1 MRPLASV
8 LLVFVAACA
17 GTPDTTHGP
26 GTRPPAIYATGETT
40 EVYIPT
46 ERSVVTD
53 VIRATPDAA
62 WAALPRVYAEL
73 GIEVKDRSDADHVLG
88 NPRFTVSRR
97 LLGEPLSRFLECGS
111 GLMGPFADTYR
122 IDMLIRSGIEP
133 AEGGG
138 AQVGTYVEARGR
150 NPEGT
155 SNTAVACTSTQ
166 RLERMI
172 AERVR
177 LYAEGR

>member
-8 LLVFVAACA
+8 LLVLVAACA
-17 GTPDTTHGP
+17 GGSPATYGP
-26 GTRPPAIYATGETT
+26 GTRPPAIYTTGGTT
-40 EVYIPT
+40 EVYLPT
-46 ERSVVTD
+46 DRSVVTD
-53 VIRATPDAA
+53 VIRGTPDAA
-62 WAALPRVYAEL
+62 WAALPTVYADL

-97 LLGEPLSRFLECGS
+97 LLGEPLSRFVECGS

-122 IDMLIRSGIEP
+122 IDMLVRSGIEP

-138 AQVGTYVEARGR
+138 ARVGTYVEARGR

-155 SNTAVACTSTQ
+155 SNTVVACASTQ

-172 AERVR
+172 AERLR
-177 LYAEGR
+177 LYVEGR